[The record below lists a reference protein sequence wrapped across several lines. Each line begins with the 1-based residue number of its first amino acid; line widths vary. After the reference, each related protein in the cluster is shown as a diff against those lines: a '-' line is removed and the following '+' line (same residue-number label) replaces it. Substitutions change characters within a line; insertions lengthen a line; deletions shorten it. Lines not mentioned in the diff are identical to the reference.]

1 MLLKGKGYEFVNEYY
16 DTIEKI
22 YNQEVPLSKIA
33 NKSRVRMSVKDY
45 EKRSL
50 QLNVAGNPLPKQAH
64 MELIIKEGL
73 TVDLGDTIYYVNTGT
88 KKSHGD
94 VQKVNKPK
102 KGWSESQMDM
112 FAKEGKNYEEKKNT
126 LLKNGWEMSWSEDN
140 WVRSN
145 SKNKE
150 ANTGISTDQAYGTL
164 MGDSI
169 VKLNCRLIP
178 NDVIENNPDATGE
191 YNIERY
197 IDAFNKRIKPL
208 LVCFSPEVRDDIL
221 ITTPL
226 DRQYFTQKQ
235 LTLTSGQPMK
245 EGDQD
250 TIEDLLTITNEERLF
265 WDLINLSPTYMF
277 EEYNIVDENCLDNKQ
292 SERSIL

>member
-1 MLLKGKGYEFVNEYY
+1 
-16 DTIEKI
+16 
-22 YNQEVPLSKIA
+22 
-33 NKSRVRMSVKDY
+33 
-45 EKRSL
+45 
-50 QLNVAGNPLPKQAH
+50 

>member
-1 MLLKGKGYEFVNEYY
+1 MKGVMGLDVDEICESTINIARKNYADLIDGKVKLVGNTIKSKKLPTYIAEFIDKGIHMLLKGKGYEFVTEYY

-33 NKSRVRMSVKDY
+33 NKSRVRMSIKDY
-45 EKRSL
+45 EKRAL

-64 MELIIKEGL
+64 MELIKKEGL

-88 KKSHGD
+88 RKSHGD
-94 VQKVNKPK
+94 IQTKTDKKTKEKTVNINC
-102 KGWSESQMDM
+102 Q
-112 FAKEGKNYEEKKNT
+112 Y
-126 LLKNGWEMSWSEDN
+126 
-140 WVRSN
+140 
-145 SKNKE
+145 
-150 ANTGISTDQAYGTL
+150 ISPD
-164 MGDSI
+164 I
-169 VKLNCRLIP
+169 
-178 NDVIENNPDATGE
+178 IENHPHTTGN

-208 LVCFSPEVRDDIL
+208 LVCFSSEVRDDII
-221 ITTPL
+221 ITSPL
-226 DRQYFTQKQ
+226 HRQYFTQKQ
-235 LTLTSGQPMK
+235 LILTSGQPMK

-250 TIEDLLTITNEERLF
+250 TIEDLLTVTEEENLF

-277 EEYNIVDENCLDNKQ
+277 EEYDIVDENCLDNKQ